1 MTTQHSKFNSSSQ
14 LSSKWNLLAMI
25 EGLVQRYL
33 RVEQNIQVTA
43 LEKKGANGHIVQWQV
58 YCLAAPHHGSN
69 SGDCTGVAPI

>member
-1 MTTQHSKFNSSSQ
+1 
-14 LSSKWNLLAMI
+14 MI